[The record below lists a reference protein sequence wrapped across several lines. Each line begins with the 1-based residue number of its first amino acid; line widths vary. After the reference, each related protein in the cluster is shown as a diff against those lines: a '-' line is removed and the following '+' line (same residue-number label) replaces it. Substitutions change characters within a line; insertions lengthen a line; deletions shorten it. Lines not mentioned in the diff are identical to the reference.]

1 MKISSNKPIK
11 SGQTPRKS
19 PAPKKAVVAKN
30 FNERADEFLTGKM
43 DLLGWFFVGLA
54 ALFSLLLFDPNIS
67 VAGDDSAYIIRA
79 ADFIHK
85 FEYPSYQG
93 PLYPMLLGLVI
104 GIAGLNL
111 TILKGLSLVCMLA
124 FIYMIFKAFQNRISP
139 FLLLVVIMVLSIN
152 SFVLHFASQTFSE
165 AMFMFLM
172 AWMVLV
178 MFRYFI
184 DKQESTDIKI
194 RIKRHL
200 FLALLLLA
208 LFLTRSVG
216 LTAFFATSAFFLL
229 TRRWSDLFIGA
240 VTFASLFL
248 LFHGLKWL
256 LWQDTGLSFG
266 TQGASLLL
274 KDAYNPAMGKEDLAG
289 FFQRFIENSD
299 LYLSRHFYNM
309 IGLRKFESV
318 QTMLPLL
325 TLVFYLLFLT
335 GLVLSWLKNKY
346 LFFTGLLA
354 LIFFSV
360 TFIILQTNWD
370 QDRLIIPAFPY
381 MLFSFLAP
389 FSLLATWKSLR
400 PLYWMLPVAGL
411 IMFTQLFPHSVAT
424 SREIREKS
432 GKFDG
437 YSPDWK
443 HYLQISEWAAKNIPD
458 TAVIACRKPSM
469 SYIYGNGREFFP
481 ISKVPVFSVDLFF
494 NNWAKDSIPYD
505 IFTRKELARTP
516 MEPSVVYQIKASFV
530 AQIVTDT
537 NAYLFYRFPDSSRK
551 TILAD
556 MRKVKLKSMN
566 SRDSI
571 RKLVTSGVKPPV
583 LVYPDSLLIPLMK
596 ANVSYVIQANLRQY
610 AHRKDGNIINTVERY
625 MSLIADKYDDFMQL
639 VHKIGE
645 DDDEPAAIF
654 KLNYEKQK
662 ELLKKK

>member
-1 MKISSNKPIK
+1 
-11 SGQTPRKS
+11 
-19 PAPKKAVVAKN
+19 
-30 FNERADEFLTGKM
+30 
-43 DLLGWFFVGLA
+43 
-54 ALFSLLLFDPNIS
+54 
-67 VAGDDSAYIIRA
+67 
-79 ADFIHK
+79 
-85 FEYPSYQG
+85 
-93 PLYPMLLGLVI
+93 
-104 GIAGLNL
+104 
-111 TILKGLSLVCMLA
+111 
-124 FIYMIFKAFQNRISP
+124 
-139 FLLLVVIMVLSIN
+139 
-152 SFVLHFASQTFSE
+152 
-165 AMFMFLM
+165 
-172 AWMVLV
+172 
-178 MFRYFI
+178 
-184 DKQESTDIKI
+184 
-194 RIKRHL
+194 
-200 FLALLLLA
+200 
-208 LFLTRSVG
+208 
-216 LTAFFATSAFFLL
+216 
-229 TRRWSDLFIGA
+229 
-240 VTFASLFL
+240 
-248 LFHGLKWL
+248 
-256 LWQDTGLSFG
+256 
-266 TQGASLLL
+266 
-274 KDAYNPAMGKEDLAG
+274 
-289 FFQRFIENSD
+289 
-299 LYLSRHFYNM
+299 
-309 IGLRKFESV
+309 
-318 QTMLPLL
+318 
-325 TLVFYLLFLT
+325 
-335 GLVLSWLKNKY
+335 
-346 LFFTGLLA
+346 
-354 LIFFSV
+354 
-360 TFIILQTNWD
+360 
-370 QDRLIIPAFPY
+370 
-381 MLFSFLAP
+381 
-389 FSLLATWKSLR
+389 
-400 PLYWMLPVAGL
+400 MLPVAGL